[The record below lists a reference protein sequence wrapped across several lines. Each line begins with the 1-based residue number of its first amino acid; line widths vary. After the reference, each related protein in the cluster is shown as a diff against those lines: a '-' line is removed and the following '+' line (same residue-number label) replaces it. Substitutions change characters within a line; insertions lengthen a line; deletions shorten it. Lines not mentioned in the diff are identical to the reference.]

1 MYLVAVIDL
10 FSRFI
15 VGWSLSNTMTS
26 TWCKECVEA
35 AIANH
40 GKPEI
45 LNTDQGSQF
54 TSPFFADFITG
65 RDINF
70 SMDGKGRAIDN
81 IFSERFWRSI
91 KYEKIYVEPSDDGL
105 ELNFVS
111 KLSKEG
117 EY

>member
-1 MYLVAVIDL
+1 
-10 FSRFI
+10 
-15 VGWSLSNTMTS
+15 MTS

-54 TSPFFADFITG
+54 TSPFFTDFITG